1 MSFDCVIRG
10 GTVVS
15 GNSGTGGTIA
25 ADLGISG
32 GIITAIAPGLASGL
46 QEIDARGMLVLPGGV
61 DSHAHI
67 EQPSRGTSVNAD
79 TFDSASAS
87 AAVGGTTSVVC
98 FAGQMKGGSLAVAHA
113 DYAAKAKQSR
123 IDYAFHLIVTDP
135 TPKVLEEEL
144 PALIA
149 AGDRSVKIFLT
160 YDGAR
165 LSDDQAL
172 EVMAAAKRNQ
182 ALVCVHA
189 EHHDLIQFLTKA
201 LVKQGLTAPK
211 YHALA
216 KPMIVER
223 ECVFRVIAMAEALD
237 VVTQIFHVSGF
248 EAAEE
253 IRRARRRGVKIFA
266 ETCSHYL
273 VLTADD
279 LDRPGFE
286 GAKYICSP
294 ALRTKADQA
303 ALWDALRDG
312 TLDNVSSDHAPSKYA
327 DPRGKM
333 AEGETTPFT
342 KVPNGLTGL
351 AARLPVLFS
360 EGVSKGRISVGQFV
374 ALASTNAAKLFGLY
388 PRKGV
393 LAVGSDA
400 DIAIWNPVRKVTLTN
415 ALMAHGSD
423 YTPFEG
429 FDVTGFPVLTM
440 VRGQVV
446 ARDLAPVGPPGTG
459 MHLARAPYDYIRPS
473 GVWPAGFDPVA

>member
-1 MSFDCVIRG
+1 MFDTVIRG
-10 GTVVS
+10 GTIVS
-15 GNSGTGGTIA
+15 GEGPPIA

-32 GIITAIAPGLASGL
+32 GQVAAIAPGLPAGTR
-46 QEIDARGMLVLPGGV
+46 EIDARGHLVLPGGV

-67 EQPSRGTSVNAD
+67 DQPSRGKAQSPD

-98 FAGQMKGGSLAVAHA
+98 FSAQPRGGSLAEAHV
-113 DYAAKAKQSR
+113 DYARKAKASR
-123 IDYAFHLIVTDP
+123 IDYAFHLIVSDP
-135 TPKVLEEEL
+135 TPELLGKEL

-149 AGDRSVKIFLT
+149 GGDRSVKIFLT
-160 YDGAR
+160 YDGIR
-165 LSDDQAL
+165 LTDDQAL
-172 EVMAAAKRNQ
+172 EVMAVAKRNQ
-182 ALVCVHA
+182 ALVCIHA
-189 EHHDLIQFLTKA
+189 EHHDLITFLTRA

-237 VVTQIFHVSGF
+237 VPTQIFHVSGF

-253 IRRARRRGVKIFA
+253 IRRARARGVKIFA

-294 ALRTKADQA
+294 ALRTEADQA

-327 DPRGKM
+327 SPEGKM

-360 EGVSKGRISVGQFV
+360 EGVSKGRISVQQFV

-400 DIAIWNPVRKVTLTN
+400 DIAIWDATRKVTLTN

-429 FDVTGFPVLTM
+429 MEVTGFPVLTM

-446 ARDLAPVGPPGTG
+446 AEGMKPVGGPGTG
-459 MHLARAPYDYIRPS
+459 MHLARAPYEYIKPR

>member
-1 MSFDCVIRG
+1 MHFDCVIRG

-15 GNSGTGGTIA
+15 GQGGPIA
-25 ADLGISG
+25 ADLGIAG
-32 GIITAIAPGLASGL
+32 GKVAAIAPGLPAGA
-46 QEIDARGMLVLPGGV
+46 QEVDARGLLVLPGGV

-67 EQPSRGTSVNAD
+67 EQPSRGISKNAD
-79 TFDSASAS
+79 TFDSGTAS

-98 FAGQMKGGSLAVAHA
+98 FAGQMKGGSLAEAHA
-113 DYAAKAKQSR
+113 DYAEKARASR
-123 IDYAFHLIVTDP
+123 IDYSFHLIVTDP
-135 TPKVLEEEL
+135 TERVLNEEL
-144 PALIA
+144 PRLIEG
-149 AGDRSVKIFLT
+149 GDRSVKIFLT

-182 ALVCVHA
+182 ALVCIHA
-189 EHHDLIQFLTKA
+189 EHHDMIQFLTRA

-211 YHALA
+211 YHAMA

-223 ECVFRVIAMAEALD
+223 ECVFRVIAMAEVLD
-237 VVTQIFHVSGF
+237 VVTQIFHVSGL

-312 TLDNVSSDHAPSKYA
+312 TLDNVSSDHAPSRYA
-327 DPRGKM
+327 DPAGKM
-333 AEGETTPFT
+333 AEGEGTPFT
-342 KVPNGLTGL
+342 KVPNGLTGI
-351 AARLPVLFS
+351 AARLPILFS
-360 EGVSKGRISVGQFV
+360 EGVSGGRISIEQFV
-374 ALASTNAAKLFGLY
+374 ALAATNAAKLFGLY

-400 DIAIWNPVRKVTLTN
+400 DVAVWDPARKVRLTN
-415 ALMAHGSD
+415 SLMAHGSD

-429 FDVTGFPVLTM
+429 MEVTGFPVLTM

-446 ARDLAPVGPPGTG
+446 AKDLAPVGGPGTG
-459 MHLARAPYDYIRPS
+459 VHLKRAPYDYIKPS